1 LFSGESELV
10 MDEKGRVSVP
20 KRYHALLAPDAE
32 GDLSV
37 VLTRGFEKCVFLFSK
52 PGFTRFTARLSG
64 QAFAGAKL
72 RKLQRLFFATVYEV
86 KLDSSGRVNVPD
98 VLRKAAGLHGEIV
111 LVGSLGR
118 AELWDRATWRAYQRE
133 SEADVAELGELLAG
147 TEDPDTL
154 RAAEDEGRGG
164 GGAHG

>member
-1 LFSGESELV
+1 VFSGESELV
-10 MDEKGRVSVP
+10 MDDKGRISVP
-20 KRYHALLAPDAE
+20 KRYHALLAPDAD

-37 VLTRGFEKCVFLFSK
+37 VLTRGFEPCVFVFSK

-86 KLDSSGRVNVPD
+86 KLDSSGRVNVPE
-98 VLRKAAGLHGEIV
+98 VLRRAAGLGGDVV

-118 AELWDRATWRAYQRE
+118 AELWDRKKWHAYQRE

-154 RAAEDEGRGG
+154 PPDGGRGG
-164 GGAHG
+164 TGAPPR